1 MASILARET
10 RLILTRFAAS
20 NVLIAFDYDG
30 TLAPMV
36 SDPGRARMRPSTR
49 RLLASVAKRYPTV
62 VISGRSRA
70 DLVGRIKGVPL
81 WEICG
86 NHGIEPW
93 DRSAKYAGLAR
104 QWARQL
110 RDRLAAFEGVIVE
123 DKKYS
128 LAVHYRRARHK
139 RAALRAIKAAVR
151 TLKGAH
157 VTGGIKVVNVLPR
170 GAPHKG
176 VALKRARRL
185 LGCDTA
191 IFVGDDGPTSTRS
204 RPANLGLLSIRI
216 GPLARTRAR
225 YRLARQRD
233 IDAFLKILAR
243 FRISDRDRIGSGIR
257 DQGRKRSRTR
267 SLRRR

>member
-1 MASILARET
+1 MASILAREYRPT
-10 RLILTRFAAS
+10 LARFAAS
-20 NVLIAFDYDG
+20 NVLVAFDYDG

-36 SDPGRARMRPSTR
+36 SEPGLARMRPSTR
-49 RLLASVAKRYPTV
+49 RLLASVATRYPTV

-70 DLVGRIKGVPL
+70 DLIGRITGVPL

-93 DRSAKYAGLAR
+93 DRSPKYRRLVR

-128 LAVHYRRARHK
+128 LAIHYRHARNK
-139 RAALRAIKAAVR
+139 REALRAIKSAVR
-151 TLKGAH
+151 SLKGAH

-191 IFVGDDGPTSTRS
+191 IFVGDDETDEHAFASGKPHH
-204 RPANLGLLSIRI
+204 LLSIRI
-216 GPLARTRAR
+216 GPLGRTHAR
-225 YRLARQRD
+225 YRLHRQRD
-233 IDAFLKILAR
+233 VDPFLRVLVGLR
-243 FRISDRDRIGSGIR
+243 EHGSGIR
-257 DQGRKRSRTR
+257 A
-267 SLRRR
+267 